1 MIDTKFVCT
10 LAALVA
16 SVVVICNYD
25 KKENFVENFAGSAGG
40 MPQFQVRAEK
50 VMACNEE
57 AAARGEFFSVP
68 NYQSQ
73 LSPRMFAESYGP
85 DIRYNLPAQ
94 QNLAVPAHPLAAKE
108 PFQFAK
114 MARENY
120 HFGGPKQTCGDAKQ
134 SMPGAAPP
142 LMNANY
148 HNGNW
153 NNVAYAANS
162 VEGFNGA
169 RPAAMAAARS
179 AMPAAAMAPGKT
191 GNLVSASGM
200 LPSAAVKPNEPVA
213 PNLPVSNM
221 NMPMSAQQ
229 IAAAAKVD
237 PNADPSCL
245 CAGQE
250 GEPIVYDR
258 YIISNRNNRLRA
270 QGDMIRGDLP
280 IAKTNTG
287 WFQTSAKPNEV
298 LQQGALNVI
307 AGLDNTTAK
316 EMAAFLLQQT
326 GNTESA
332 SAGVPLDAQTVSQV
346 TGQPANTVQVI
357 QRGLG
362 I

>member
-68 NYQSQ
+68 NFQSQ
-73 LSPRMFAESYGP
+73 LSPRMFSESYGP
-85 DIRYNLPAQ
+85 DIRYNLPAHK
-94 QNLAVPAHPLAAKE
+94 NLGVPAHPLAAKE

-120 HFGGPKQTCGDAKQ
+120 HPKQQCGDAKK
-134 SMPGAAPP
+134 SMQGAAPP
-142 LMNANY
+142 IMNANY

-153 NNVAYAANS
+153 SNVAYGPKS

-169 RPAAMAAARS
+169 KPAAAMAAAHS
-179 AMPAAAMAPGKT
+179 AMPSNTGATGKN
-191 GNLVSASGM
+191 GDVVSSSGM
-200 LPSAAVKPNEPVA
+200 LPSAVVKPNDVSA

-307 AGLDNTTAK
+307 AGLDNSTAQ

-326 GNTESA
+326 GNTEPA
-332 SAGVPLDAQTVSQV
+332 SGGVPLDQQTVSQV
-346 TGQPANTVQVI
+346 TGQPANSVQVI
-357 QRGLG
+357 NRGLG

>member
-68 NYQSQ
+68 NFQSQ
-73 LSPRMFAESYGP
+73 LSPRMFSESYGP

-94 QNLAVPAHPLAAKE
+94 KNLGVPAHPLAAKE

-120 HFGGPKQTCGDAKQ
+120 HHPKQQCGDAKQ

-153 NNVAYAANS
+153 SKVAFGPQS

-169 RPAAMAAARS
+169 NPAAAMAAAHS
-179 AMPAAAMAPGKT
+179 AMPSNATTTGKN
-191 GNLVSASGM
+191 GDVVSSSGM
-200 LPSAAVKPNEPVA
+200 LPSAVVKPNEPVA

-307 AGLDNTTAK
+307 AGLENSTAK

-326 GNTESA
+326 GNTEPA
-332 SAGVPLDAQTVSQV
+332 SGGVPLDQQNISQV
-346 TGQPANTVQVI
+346 TGEPANSVQVI
-357 QRGLG
+357 NRGLG

>member
-1 MIDTKFVCT
+1 
-10 LAALVA
+10 
-16 SVVVICNYD
+16 
-25 KKENFVENFAGSAGG
+25 
-40 MPQFQVRAEK
+40 
-50 VMACNEE
+50 
-57 AAARGEFFSVP
+57 
-68 NYQSQ
+68 
-73 LSPRMFAESYGP
+73 MFAESYGP

-120 HFGGPKQTCGDAKQ
+120 HFGGHKQTCGDAKQ

>member
-68 NYQSQ
+68 NFQSQ
-73 LSPRMFAESYGP
+73 LSPRMFSESYGP
-85 DIRYNLPAQ
+85 DIRYNLPAHE
-94 QNLAVPAHPLAAKE
+94 NLAVPKHPLAAKE
-108 PFQFAK
+108 PFKFAK

-120 HFGGPKQTCGDAKQ
+120 HPKQQCGDARK

-142 LMNANY
+142 IMNANY

-153 NNVAYAANS
+153 NNVTYGANS
-162 VEGFNGA
+162 VEGYHGGNKA
-169 RPAAMAAARS
+169 PHAAMAAMNS
-179 AMPAAAMAPGKT
+179 AMPSSVHSPNQT
-191 GNLVSASGM
+191 GNIISGNGM
-200 LPSAAVKPNEPVA
+200 LPSAAVKTHDVNT

-298 LQQGALNVI
+298 LQQGAINVI
-307 AGLDNTTAK
+307 AGLDNATAQ

-326 GNTESA
+326 GNTEPA
-332 SAGVPLDAQTVSQV
+332 SGGVPLDQQTVSQV
-346 TGQPANTVQVI
+346 TGQPANSVQVI
-357 QRGLG
+357 NRGLG

>member
-40 MPQFQVRAEK
+40 MPQFEVRAEK
-50 VMACNEE
+50 VMACNQE

-68 NYQSQ
+68 NFQSQ
-73 LSPRMFAESYGP
+73 LSPRMFSESYGP
-85 DIRYNLPAQ
+85 DIRYNLPAHK
-94 QNLAVPAHPLAAKE
+94 NLAVPAHPLAAKE
-108 PFQFAK
+108 PFKFAK

-120 HFGGPKQTCGDAKQ
+120 HPKQQCGDAKM

-153 NNVAYAANS
+153 NKVAYGHKT
-162 VEGFNGA
+162 VEGYNGA
-169 RPAAMAAARS
+169 NPAAAMAAAHS
-179 AMPAAAMAPGKT
+179 AMPSNAATTGKN
-191 GNLVSASGM
+191 GNVVASNGM
-200 LPSAAVKPNEPVA
+200 LPASSVKTNEPIT

-287 WFQTSAKPNEV
+287 WFQTSAKPSEV
-298 LQQGALNVI
+298 LQQGAINVI
-307 AGLDNTTAK
+307 AGSDNNTARDL
-316 EMAAFLLQQT
+316 AAMLMNET
-326 GNTESA
+326 GNTLSA
-332 SAGVPLDAQTVSQV
+332 SGGIPITQDTASQIL
-346 TGQPANTVQVI
+346 GQAPNTVQVL
-357 QRGLG
+357 QNTLAV
-362 I
+362 

>member
-40 MPQFQVRAEK
+40 MPQFEVRAEK
-50 VMACNEE
+50 VMACNQE

-68 NYQSQ
+68 NFQSQ
-73 LSPRMFAESYGP
+73 LSPRMFSESYGP
-85 DIRYNLPAQ
+85 DIRYNLPAHK
-94 QNLAVPAHPLAAKE
+94 NLAVPNHPLAAKE
-108 PFQFAK
+108 PFKFAK

-120 HFGGPKQTCGDAKQ
+120 HPKQQCGDAKM
-134 SMPGAAPP
+134 SMPGVAPP

-153 NNVAYAANS
+153 NKVAYGPKT

-169 RPAAMAAARS
+169 NPAAAMAAANS
-179 AMPAAAMAPGKT
+179 AMPSNAAANTKNGDVVA
-191 GNLVSASGM
+191 SSGM
-200 LPSAAVKPNEPVA
+200 LPAAAVKNNEPAA

-258 YIISNRNNRLRA
+258 YIISNRNNRLRS

-298 LQQGALNVI
+298 LQQGAINVI
-307 AGLDNTTAK
+307 AGVDNSTAQ

-326 GNTESA
+326 GNTA
-332 SAGVPLDAQTVSQV
+332 SSSGGVPLDQQTVSQV
-346 TGQPANTVQVI
+346 TGEPANSVQVI
-357 QRGLG
+357 NRGLG

>member
-40 MPQFQVRAEK
+40 MPQFQVRTEQ
-50 VMACNEE
+50 VMACNQE

-85 DIRYNLPAQ
+85 DIRYNLPAHK
-94 QNLAVPAHPLAAKE
+94 NLAVPDHPLGAKE

-120 HFGGPKQTCGDAKQ
+120 QAKQSCGDAKQ

-148 HNGNW
+148 QNGNW
-153 NNVAYAANS
+153 SKVAYAPNS

-179 AMPAAAMAPGKT
+179 AMPAAAMVPGKD
-191 GNLVSASGM
+191 GNVVASSGM
-200 LPSAAVKPNEPVA
+200 LPSAAVKPNEPAA

-287 WFQTSAKPNEV
+287 WFQTSAKPSEV

-307 AGLDNTTAK
+307 AGIDNSTAK
-316 EMAAFLLQQT
+316 EMAALLLQET

-332 SAGVPLDAQTVSQV
+332 SGGVPLDAQTVSQV
-346 TGQPANTVQVI
+346 TGQPANTVQI
-357 QRGLG
+357 INRGLG
-362 I
+362 M